1 MTTARART
9 ARTAR
14 LRRLLHACAALLLV
28 LAAAGADAGAQAA
41 LRIETAAG
49 TSRSYT
55 RAALEAL
62 SSDTLRAAGA
72 HMTPATYRVIPL
84 DRLLAESGL
93 VLDSIRGRELGQ
105 VVLADARDGYRVV
118 FSLGEL
124 APALGARRVFVA
136 FRRNG
141 EALPDADGPFRLLVP
156 DDMRASRSIRQLE
169 TLRVVTVAPPRA
181 PANQRSQRPSPSAT
195 KASSR
200 SSG

>member
-1 MTTARART
+1 MLTG
-9 ARTAR
+9 
-14 LRRLLHACAALLLV
+14 AALLAV
-28 LAAAGADAGAQAA
+28 FAVFAPDAGAQVS
-41 LRIETAAG
+41 LRIETDGGA
-49 TSRSYT
+49 SRTYT

-84 DRLLAESGL
+84 QRLLAESGV
-93 VLDSIRGRELGQ
+93 VLDSIRGRDLGQ

-124 APALGARRVFVA
+124 APALGARHVFVA

-141 EALPDADGPFRLLVP
+141 EPIPEDDGPFRLVVP
-156 DDMRASRSIRQLE
+156 DDARASRSIRQLE
-169 TLRVVTVAPPRA
+169 TLRVVTVAPRA
-181 PANQRSQRPSPSAT
+181 PASQRSQRTSPSAT